1 MKKTIP
7 FLLLIGALAF
17 GCSKSETASPSTNSL
32 SSADEAK
39 LNATVV
45 QNSMLVNTTQT
56 GCVWCGYA
64 GKPFLESV
72 AASYSDKI
80 SILNVHPGAS
90 FSGVTDPFY
99 TAAGTPL
106 KAFFEK
112 LPDPLSGFPDIRLNF
127 NTNMYPPSS
136 TYTTTLDEALAAAP
150 AAGVNLVQKYDAAT
164 STLNVTYRVKSL
176 GDLSGDMYNL
186 ALYLT
191 EDGLDAP
198 QATFDASNKG
208 VLVGM
213 THDGVFRTASGGTW
227 GVTIPSANMKSG
239 GVYTGTAA
247 ITMKSSWV
255 PTSCK
260 VHAVIFKMTD
270 ARTVDSYVNSN
281 WAK

>member
-17 GCSKSETASPSTNSL
+17 GCSKSETASPSANSL

-45 QNSMLVNTTQT
+45 QNSMIVNTTQT
-56 GCVWCGYA
+56 GCTWCGYA
-64 GKPFLESV
+64 GKPLLESIAQTYTDKV
-72 AASYSDKI
+72 A
-80 SILNVHPGAS
+80 ILNVHPGPS
-90 FSGVTDPFY
+90 FSGVTDPMY
-99 TAAGTPL
+99 STAGLPL
-106 KAFFEK
+106 KTYFEK
-112 LPDPLSGFPDIRLNF
+112 LPDPLTGFPDIRVNF
-127 NTNMYPPSS
+127 NTNIYGGGAN
-136 TYTTTLDEALAAAP
+136 YTTVLDEALAATP

-191 EDGLDAP
+191 EDGIEAP

-260 VHAVIFKMTD
+260 AHAVIFKMKD

-281 WAK
+281 WSK